1 MKTELIRKVILV
13 GSALLVGIT
22 VCVSVW
28 FFLREYKARAV
39 LTREY
44 LSREQQS
51 LFPTNNGLTTENRKA
66 MQSTPNPVE
75 EPLDLYE
82 KAARFAKSH
91 VMAGLSEEELARPLI
106 QKELEAMDSPAFRVF
121 LQDMVKNGGT
131 KSGSTMRKWFEFLES
146 QGIPVDWN
154 VTAKKFR
161 FHFPTGEPEDYEPEM
176 RLEMAKLFL
185 DAKPVD
191 LTDPVAAVQQRHK
204 VLTKF
209 GLKDQR
215 NYAWLLG
222 QFDLEAAGA
231 GSIARPGIESNP
243 AFVWMTDIQQ
253 NAASI
258 VAAAE
263 TVGVPATEA
272 SDSASVWTLP
282 DTADSRL
289 DMAPSNET
297 KVPTTLDTSEL
308 ATMTDTEIEAAI
320 EKSLTPQS
328 PDILT
333 NERPNTPGEIQ
344 SNLET
349 TLREEFSSERF
360 ERAIS
365 TLKRHGPEEGLRR
378 LRENDPE
385 VAERVERHRHGERK
399 ETSK

>member
-28 FFLREYKARAV
+28 FFLREHRARAL

-75 EPLDLYE
+75 EPLDRYE
-82 KAARFAKSH
+82 KVARGAKSDF
-91 VMAGLSEEELARPLI
+91 MSLLNEENLADPSV
-106 QKELEAMDSPAFRVF
+106 QKLLEVMDSPAYHVF
-121 LQDMVKNGGT
+121 LQDI
-131 KSGSTMRKWFEFLES
+131 SGASTREWLEFLDS
-146 QGIPVDWN
+146 QGVPVPWN
-154 VTAKKFR
+154 ALAKDFR
-161 FHFPTGEPEDYEPEM
+161 LQFPTEEPEDYEPEI
-176 RLEMAKLFL
+176 RLKIAKLFL
-185 DAKPVD
+185 GAKPVD
-191 LTDPVAAVQQRHK
+191 LTNPREAALQRQK
-204 VLTKF
+204 VF
-209 GLKDQR
+209 DEFSEDRR
-215 NYAWLLG
+215 NFAWLHG
-222 QFDLEAAGA
+222 QFDWEWTGA
-231 GSIARPGIESNP
+231 IHTARPGIESNP